1 MLRQHDVDPGPT
13 WRILFINTSVW
24 YLNFF
29 FYITQIQKWEKKFC
43 IKVKFMPQVL
53 RGRDNFCVWIIQ
65 DSSSFK
71 YSTWLF
77 CVGSSAETKR
87 LNISSLQIIFSLSVW
102 KQDYRPAS
110 VVIFTLREFKQL
122 HICLLKF
129 DFWAGRLK
137 RFEAHHSSMPFSS
150 LTVVMLVGSSVTFS
164 LLHLGSCRREDE
176 TRLRTVWR
184 RGWGTRSP
192 FRFHSW

>member
-122 HICLLKF
+122 HIH
-129 DFWAGRLK
+129 LK